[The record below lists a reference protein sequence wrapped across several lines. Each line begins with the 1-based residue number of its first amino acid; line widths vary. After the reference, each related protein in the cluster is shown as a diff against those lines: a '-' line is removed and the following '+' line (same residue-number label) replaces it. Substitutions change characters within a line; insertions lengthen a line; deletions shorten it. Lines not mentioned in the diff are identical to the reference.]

1 MEKYV
6 IDEKMNI
13 YGYAR
18 VSTTEQKE
26 DRQVEALKE
35 YGVKEDNIFIDKKS
49 GKNFEREEY
58 QLLKKI
64 MKRTQNNVLVI
75 KSIDRLGRNYKE
87 ILHEWQELTHELK
100 IDIIVL
106 DMPLLDTTK
115 FKDLLGTFIADL
127 ILQVLS
133 FVAEQE
139 RENIRQRQAEGI
151 AIAKSKNVKFGRP
164 IIKKPDKFDE
174 EFIKWKNGEQTAKT
188 TMENLNLKRSK
199 FYMFVKQYENEI
211 LISNK
216 K

>member
-6 IDEKMNI
+6 ENERVNV

-18 VSTTEQKE
+18 VSTMEQKE
-26 DRQVEALKE
+26 NRQIEALKE
-35 YGVKEDNIFIDKKS
+35 YGIKEDNIFIDKRS
-49 GKNFEREEY
+49 GKDFEREEY

-75 KSIDRLGRNYKE
+75 LSIDRLGRNYKQILEEWRE
-87 ILHEWQELTHELK
+87 ITQDLK
-100 IDIIVL
+100 TDIVVL

-115 FKDLLGTFIADL
+115 FKDLLGSFISDL

-164 IIKKPDKFDE
+164 LIKKPDKFNE

-188 TMENLNLKRSK
+188 TMEKLNLKRSK

>member
-1 MEKYV
+1 MEKYL
-6 IDEKMNI
+6 ENSQENI

-18 VSTTEQKE
+18 VSTTEQKQ
-26 DRQVEALKE
+26 DRQVEALKK

-49 GKNFEREEY
+49 GKDFEREEY

-64 MKRTQNNVLVI
+64 MKRTQSNVLII

-87 ILHEWQELTHELK
+87 ILREWQELTHELK
-100 IDIIVL
+100 VDIIVL

-164 IIKKPDKFDE
+164 LIKKPDKFDE

-199 FYMFVKQYENEI
+199 FYMFVKEYENER
-211 LISNK
+211 LINNK

>member
-1 MEKYV
+1 MEKYL
-6 IDEKMNI
+6 ENSQENI

-49 GKNFEREEY
+49 GKDFEREEY

-64 MKRTQNNVLVI
+64 MKRTQNNVLII

-87 ILHEWQELTHELK
+87 ILREWQELTHELK
-100 IDIIVL
+100 VDIIVL

-164 IIKKPDKFDE
+164 LIKKPDKFDE

-199 FYMFVKQYENEI
+199 FYMFVKEYENER
-211 LISNK
+211 LINNK